1 MLFFSWTQ
9 KTHIATS
16 SKKCLLCHKCI
27 VLYTLYSTS
36 FSFARMQGV
45 PHITLVYFLNFLAQF
60 KKCITDKCSGSMVK
74 WKASLIMSKWA
85 RGWRPWAGHS
95 TSPNIGFLL
104 GGHQRS
110 SCSSRFLQLSGG
122 SWGTQSLWAL
132 MALLNTC
139 LFLKASHPGLCHL
152 LIVRRL
158 FRKGNPHRSHRTSNN
173 GGHLCIGGTTRTT
186 LISSHLKGF
195 LPYTALK
202 PVESSLRACLTS
214 HAIFVVISTDWLGI
228 SRDPAQLT
236 MVFRRPLA
244 NWSQTPA
251 PCGLL
256 LWVTG
261 TPKVQ
266 TLSWKHVY
274 IFNYTEVLK
283 PHFHIQ
289 YFWAFTK

>member
-1 MLFFSWTQ
+1 MAPLKSSAAVENPFPWWPSVEKAKMLFFSWTQ

-139 LFLKASHPGLCHL
+139 LFSRP
-152 LIVRRL
+152 
-158 FRKGNPHRSHRTSNN
+158 
-173 GGHLCIGGTTRTT
+173 
-186 LISSHLKGF
+186 
-195 LPYTALK
+195 
-202 PVESSLRACLTS
+202 
-214 HAIFVVISTDWLGI
+214 AIQVSVISW
-228 SRDPAQLT
+228 
-236 MVFRRPLA
+236 
-244 NWSQTPA
+244 
-251 PCGLL
+251 
-256 LWVTG
+256 
-261 TPKVQ
+261 
-266 TLSWKHVY
+266 
-274 IFNYTEVLK
+274 
-283 PHFHIQ
+283 
-289 YFWAFTK
+289 